1 MRILLAASTL
11 DPAAGGMPV
20 GVDHLAAALARA
32 GHDVAVV
39 GQEGLDASD
48 RSALARGGVHV
59 ETIRRPWTTSGQIL
73 AARDVA
79 RFVSGWL
86 RGRTS
91 GPGTAV
97 VHTHGVWT
105 PAIIAAAT
113 LAMRAGVPL
122 VVSPHGMLRREALRR
137 SRFIKSVAWHTCVRR
152 TLTSAA
158 AVHVTSPREAEDLGR
173 QLPGIEPVLV
183 PWGIELLDADRD
195 QDRRAGPR
203 VAAYLGRMLPIKG
216 LDLLID
222 AWAAVRPTGWV
233 LQLAGPCDPAMAA
246 TLQARIAS
254 HGLGDVVRLEPA
266 VPHGQLPAFLAG
278 IDLFALPSRSE
289 NFALAVGEALAA
301 GVPVVTTT
309 ETAWTGVDAMG
320 CGWCVTPEMKS
331 IAGALLAATSQ
342 PITVLREMGR
352 RGAVWVKRD
361 FTWSAVADRLVQ
373 EVYTA
378 S

>member
-1 MRILLAASTL
+1 
-11 DPAAGGMPV
+11 
-20 GVDHLAAALARA
+20 
-32 GHDVAVV
+32 
-39 GQEGLDASD
+39 
-48 RSALARGGVHV
+48 
-59 ETIRRPWTTSGQIL
+59 
-73 AARDVA
+73 VA

-91 GPGTAV
+91 GPATAV

-158 AVHVTSPREAEDLGR
+158 AVHVTAPREAKDLGR
-173 QLPGIEPVLV
+173 LLPGIEPVVV
-183 PWGIELLDADRD
+183 PWGIEPLDADRD
-195 QDRRAGPR
+195 QHRRAGPR

-222 AWAAVRPTGWV
+222 AWAAVQPKGWV
-233 LQLAGPCDPAMAA
+233 LRLAGPCDPAMAA
-246 TLQARIAS
+246 TLQGRIAP
-254 HGLGDVVRLEPA
+254 HGLGDVIRLEPA

-278 IDLFALPSRSE
+278 IDLFVLPSRSE

-309 ETAWTGVDAMG
+309 ETAWAGVDAMG
-320 CGWCVTPEMKS
+320 CGWCVTPDTRS
-331 IAGALLAATSQ
+331 IADALRAATSA
-342 PITVLREMGR
+342 PIAVLREMGC
-352 RGAVWVKRD
+352 RGAAWVKRD
-361 FTWSAVADRLVQ
+361 FAWSTVAERLVH
-373 EVYTA
+373 EAYTA
-378 S
+378 W